1 MKNKTPLALGSAAL
15 AILLASDAFAA
26 RAGDRLPLDVETLQA
41 RAAAAFEA
49 ADADGDGLVSATEFA
64 AVDDKRDRRGGA
76 SARFDDED
84 FKLGDADGDG
94 TLSVEEFEALP
105 AAKRAARAQRKFER
119 LDADGDGGLS
129 ASEFPSRAARLA
141 ALDADGDG
149 QVTRREMR
157 RRRP

>member
-15 AILLASDAFAA
+15 AIALAADAFAD
-26 RAGDRLPLDVETLQA
+26 RRGDRLPLDVEALQA
-41 RAAAAFEA
+41 EAAAAFEA
-49 ADADGDGLVSATEFA
+49 ADADGDGLVSAT
-64 AVDDKRDRRGGA
+64 
-76 SARFDDED
+76 
-84 FKLGDADGDG
+84 
-94 TLSVEEFEALP
+94 EFEALP

-119 LDADGDGGLS
+119 LDADGDGSLS

-157 RRRP
+157 RRRD